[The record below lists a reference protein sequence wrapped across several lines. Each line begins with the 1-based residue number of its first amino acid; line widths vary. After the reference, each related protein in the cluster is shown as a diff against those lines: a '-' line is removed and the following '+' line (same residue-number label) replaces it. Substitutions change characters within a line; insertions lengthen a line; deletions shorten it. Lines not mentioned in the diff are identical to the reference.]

1 MIYLSEDANE
11 LNVPQKDR
19 KFHKEKG
26 IFHKK
31 RGRKVHKA
39 LHKRE
44 INKIIYSQI
53 KNITIMKKLVFAA
66 IAALVMVSV
75 SNVFASN
82 KMASVSCA
90 APVDTVA
97 PADTTATPA
106 ENEVTPAEN
115 AAQDSTAA
123 TPAESTDSAATAE

>member
-11 LNVPQKDR
+11 LNVPLKDR

-26 IFHKK
+26 KFHKK

-106 ENEVTPAEN
+106 EN

-123 TPAESTDSAATAE
+123 TPVESTDSAATAE

>member
-1 MIYLSEDANE
+1 
-11 LNVPQKDR
+11 
-19 KFHKEKG
+19 
-26 IFHKK
+26 
-31 RGRKVHKA
+31 
-39 LHKRE
+39 
-44 INKIIYSQI
+44 
-53 KNITIMKKLVFAA
+53 MKKLVFAA

-97 PADTTATPA
+97 PADTIATPA

-115 AAQDSTAA
+115 AAQNSTVA
-123 TPAESTDSAATAE
+123 TPVDSTDSAATAE

>member
-1 MIYLSEDANE
+1 MEILT
-11 LNVPQKDR
+11 
-19 KFHKEKG
+19 G
-26 IFHKK
+26 IT
-31 RGRKVHKA
+31 GNM
-39 LHKRE
+39 E

-115 AAQDSTAA
+115 AAQNSTVA
-123 TPAESTDSAATAE
+123 TPVDSTDSAATAE